1 MAAKSSRGAN
11 GFDLAQS
18 ICFLLRACDQQA
30 SDLFA
35 REAAGSDLTRPQFM
49 VLAGVDHRE
58 GGSQTDLVGMVKIDR
73 STLAEMMRRMNDKGM
88 LHRERTPGDAR
99 ANAIRMTAGG
109 RKALRAGRAAHDR
122 VERTLLAPLSPADR
136 AKLIKLL
143 AIVAAGAETV
153 GAKSRRVRRRASG
166 R

>member
-18 ICFLLRACDQQA
+18 LCYLLRVCDQQA
-30 SDLFA
+30 TDLFA
-35 REAAGSDLTRPQFM
+35 REASDLTRPQFM
-49 VLAGVDHRE
+49 VLAGVDHNE

-88 LHRERTPGDAR
+88 VHRERTPGDAR
-99 ANAIRMTAGG
+99 ANAVRMTASG
-109 RKALRAGRAAHDR
+109 RKALRAGRMAHDR

-136 AKLIKLL
+136 ARLVKLL
-143 AIVAAGAETV
+143 ATVAAGVEGLA
-153 GAKSRRVRRRASG
+153 AKNRRVRRRSAG